1 MASIAPK
8 RERQAVGRS
17 AKHKSVRQQRILAE
31 LQTNPSIRISE
42 MARDFGVSGET
53 IRRDVE
59 ELNRS
64 GKVAKTYGGAV
75 ARPFGTE
82 LAWDQR
88 HVQLRKE
95 RAAIAGIAGSQV
107 AAGDVLMIDAGSTVQ
122 HFAQFLLR
130 TATELTV
137 VTNGLMVA
145 TTLSANPAITV
156 IVCPGTYDPQQGC
169 VLGVET
175 VEFIAKFNAKSA
187 FVGASGITAQGPSD
201 ANPAL
206 TAVKRAMFAQ
216 SQQRILLADHS
227 KFGLA
232 GLANVC
238 PLSRLTMLIA
248 DKLPKGELAAALEGA
263 NVKVLTPAADA
274 V

>member
-1 MASIAPK
+1 M
-8 RERQAVGRS
+8 GRS

-95 RAAIAGIAGSQV
+95 RAAIASIAGSQV
-107 AAGDVLMIDAGSTVQ
+107 SAGDVLMIDAGSTVQ

-156 IVCPGTYDPQQGC
+156 IVCPGTYDAQQGC
-169 VLGVET
+169 VLGIDT

-187 FVGASGITAQGPSD
+187 FVGASGINAQGPSD

-216 SQQRILLADHS
+216 SQQRIVLADHS
-227 KFGLA
+227 KFGQA

-238 PLSRLTMLIA
+238 PLNRLTMLIA
-248 DKLPKGELAAALEGA
+248 DKSPKGELATALEGA
-263 NVKVLTPAADA
+263 NVKVLTPAGD
-274 V
+274 VV